1 MILKGVHY
9 FMDASAQPTEGE
21 NERLKRENAE
31 LRARLADLSSIV
43 TMLPVPIA
51 ISGDA
56 RADEIEANPAL
67 AALLGVETDHN
78 IAETGPNAKDL
89 PYHIVRDGKR
99 VDAQDMPLRKAGR
112 LGQEIHDE
120 LEIVRDDGIRYDIYG
135 NAKPLFDENGNVRR
149 VVAAFVD
156 VTDRKLA
163 ERSLHQ
169 SMEALRKANDELQ
182 QFAYA
187 ASHDLQEPL
196 RTISSYAQLLERRYG
211 GEKEASEYTAFIV
224 EAVSRMNTLISDLLT
239 YSRVGAASA
248 LKRAPFELS
257 NALQWAL
264 LNLDRSI
271 HEYKATVTHDD
282 LPEVIAN
289 ESQMTQL
296 FQNLL
301 SNSLKYKSSLPPL
314 IHVAAEDS
322 GDEWL
327 VSVRDNGV
335 GIKPEYANHVFGV
348 FKRLHGRDVPGT
360 GIGLAICRKIVENH
374 GGRIWVKSDGKNG
387 SDFRFTIPK

>member
-1 MILKGVHY
+1 
-9 FMDASAQPTEGE
+9 MDASAQPTEGE

-31 LRARLADLSSIV
+31 VRARLADLSSIV

-78 IAETGPNAKDL
+78 IADIGPNAKDL

-99 VDAQDMPLRKAGR
+99 VDAQDMLLRKAGR

>member
-1 MILKGVHY
+1 M
-9 FMDASAQPTEGE
+9 
-21 NERLKRENAE
+21 
-31 LRARLADLSSIV
+31 
-43 TMLPVPIA
+43 
-51 ISGDA
+51 
-56 RADEIEANPAL
+56 
-67 AALLGVETDHN
+67 
-78 IAETGPNAKDL
+78 
-89 PYHIVRDGKR
+89 
-99 VDAQDMPLRKAGR
+99 
-112 LGQEIHDE
+112 
-120 LEIVRDDGIRYDIYG
+120 
-135 NAKPLFDENGNVRR
+135 
-149 VVAAFVD
+149 
-156 VTDRKLA
+156 
-163 ERSLHQ
+163 
-169 SMEALRKANDELQ
+169 
-182 QFAYA
+182 
-187 ASHDLQEPL
+187 
-196 RTISSYAQLLERRYG
+196 
-211 GEKEASEYTAFIV
+211 
-224 EAVSRMNTLISDLLT
+224 
-239 YSRVGAASA
+239 
-248 LKRAPFELS
+248 KRAPFELS